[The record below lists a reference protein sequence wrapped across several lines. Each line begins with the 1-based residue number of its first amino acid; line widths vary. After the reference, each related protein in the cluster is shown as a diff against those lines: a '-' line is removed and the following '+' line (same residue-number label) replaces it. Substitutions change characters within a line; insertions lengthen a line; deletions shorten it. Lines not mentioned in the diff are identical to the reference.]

1 MKYCKKCLMPDTRPN
16 IKFIDGVCAAC
27 INFEKQK
34 TTNWDERWKELEK
47 VCDTYRGNNENDYD
61 SFKDSVEENKEL
73 LKTLSTG
80 FNEIKSD
87 GKARYCGISVGIHYL
102 AVLISSAS
110 MASSEVKEEYMM
122 MYGTFISTVFSYFP
136 IILYC
141 SWITYTTWGF

>member
-61 SFKDSVEENKEL
+61 CAIREFEEETGYNKKHL
-73 LKTLSTG
+73 TI
-80 FNEIKSD
+80 IKN
-87 GKARYCGISVGIHYL
+87 L
-102 AVLISSAS
+102 
-110 MASSEVKEEYMM
+110 
-122 MYGTFISTVFSYFP
+122 
-136 IILYC
+136 
-141 SWITYTTWGF
+141 